1 MNIDILKTKK
11 IVLFIVGS
19 LLFII
24 LIIIVAVNKNNTK
37 NYGNL
42 KQDKTKYLV
51 YTKYEDKSSV
61 YQKEIPYINMKADV
75 IKKVNH
81 DIYLFCDDYKD
92 KEKSVISYEY
102 DINGIILSVV
112 LKIVDN
118 ETEYAPEVYFK
129 TYNINLDTSE
139 VISDDSLLGLF
150 EVDETTVYNKID
162 IGFRNFYKDVTDK
175 GYVDSLECDYNCFL
189 SYRGIDNYL
198 DDVFYYVENGSLVV
212 FRSFIFYSVFGE
224 EKYFSDDDFKFV
236 IAKFKD

>member
-81 DIYLFCDDYKD
+81 D
-92 KEKSVISYEY
+92 
-102 DINGIILSVV
+102 
-112 LKIVDN
+112 KIGRASCRERV
-118 ETEYAPEVYFK
+118 
-129 TYNINLDTSE
+129 
-139 VISDDSLLGLF
+139 
-150 EVDETTVYNKID
+150 
-162 IGFRNFYKDVTDK
+162 
-175 GYVDSLECDYNCFL
+175 
-189 SYRGIDNYL
+189 
-198 DDVFYYVENGSLVV
+198 
-212 FRSFIFYSVFGE
+212 SFAV
-224 EKYFSDDDFKFV
+224 
-236 IAKFKD
+236 